1 MIHISLICVGKIKEN
16 YFTAAIQEYAKRLQR
31 YCKLSVIEVKDEAT
45 PDAPSPREEEQ
56 ILAKEGQRIL
66 EKIPSSAHVTALCIE
81 GKPMSSQAF
90 AASIA
95 DFMANGV
102 SQLAFV
108 IGGSLGLSDAVKRR
122 ADQKLSFSP
131 MTFPHQ
137 LMRVVLLEQIY
148 RAMNINHGG
157 KYHK

>member
-1 MIHISLICVGKIKEN
+1 MIHISILCVGKIKED
-16 YFTAAIQEYAKRLQR
+16 YFTAAIREYTKRLQR
-31 YCKLSVIEVKDEAT
+31 YCKLTVIEVKDEAT
-45 PDAPSPREEEQ
+45 PDAPSPREAEQ

-66 EKIPSSAHVTALCIE
+66 EKIPPAAQVTALCIE
-81 GKPMSSQAF
+81 GKPMTSPAF

-95 DFMANGV
+95 DFMANGGSRLV
-102 SQLAFV
+102 FV
-108 IGGSLGLSDAVKRR
+108 IGGSLGLSDAVKCR

-137 LMRVVLLEQIY
+137 LMRIILLEQIY